1 MMKTV
6 NIRYMKNLLHGLVA
20 VCMLLTLA
28 SCEKSETK
36 EFVVPS
42 GSILLTMPGQ
52 TGSTT
57 FNTQNITSIRVS
69 TYPAGWTVD
78 DIDMY
83 TGVIT
88 VTAPSSFDNE
98 EVTEGSV
105 TLVGYTPTG
114 ATQSVTI
121 YVAILQNADV
131 DFTSTPSNCFVVTKP
146 ETRYL
151 FDPFKRGT
159 SGERLD
165 TESVELL
172 WQTSSGLI
180 KYLTFKDGIAS
191 FYLEKDTDDDG
202 NEIDAV
208 IPGNAVIAARNAAGD
223 IIWSWHIW
231 VTTSDPAAD
240 AITVAGKS
248 LMNRNLGANV
258 NSDGEADAEKIL
270 ESYGMYYQ
278 WGRKDPF
285 AGPAEYD
292 FKGNADAR
300 VYNAIARRLYFG
312 YEDNDAT
319 IGTEAYAVANPM
331 AFIKGA
337 KDNGY
342 DWLYSQHDD
351 ALWGTGG
358 TKTDND
364 PCPDGWRVPDGDI
377 FTALTISAADD
388 DMDWTEA
395 KSMYGWHLEEIAT
408 GKTYF
413 FSAAGRR
420 NYLNGVLDNVNANE
434 ERPLPWTGY
443 YWSCSTTGDQSQA
456 MFFDLNTVTRT
467 YNGYEPQRALQRANA
482 VPLRCV
488 KM

>member
-1 MMKTV
+1 MKKV
-6 NIRYMKNLLHGLVA
+6 NIRYMKNLLCGLTA
-20 VCMLLTLA
+20 VCMLLALV
-28 SCEKSETK
+28 SCEKTETK

-57 FNTQNITSIRVS
+57 FDSHNITSIRVAS
-69 TYPAGWTVD
+69 CPEGWTVD
-78 DIDMY
+78 GIDMY
-83 TGVIT
+83 SGVIT

-98 EVTEGSV
+98 EVTEGSIS
-105 TLVGYTPTG
+105 LVGYTPTG
-114 ATQSVTI
+114 ATQSVSI
-121 YVAILQNADV
+121 YVAILQNPDI
-131 DFTSTPSNCFVVTKP
+131 DFTSAPSNCFVATKP

-165 TESVELL
+165 TDSVELL

-180 KYLTFKDGIAS
+180 KYLTFEDGVAS

-208 IPGNAVIAARNAAGD
+208 VPGNAVIAARNAAGD

-240 AITVAGKS
+240 AITIAGS
-248 LMNRNLGANV
+248 SVMNRNLGAEL
-258 NSDGEADAEKIL
+258 NSNGETEDEKIL
-270 ESYGMYYQ
+270 ESYGLYYQ

-285 AGPAEYD
+285 VGPAEYN

-300 VYNAIARRLYFG
+300 VYNALSRRLYFE
-312 YEDNDAT
+312 YEDNDAQT
-319 IGTEAYAVANPM
+319 GTAEYAAAHPM
-331 AFIKGA
+331 SFIKGA
-337 KDNGY
+337 KDNAY
-342 DWLYSQHDD
+342 DWLCSQHDN
-351 ALWGTGG
+351 ALWGAGSV
-358 TKTDND
+358 KTDND
-364 PCPDGWRVPDGDI
+364 PCPDGWRVPDGDL
-377 FTALTISAADD
+377 FEAFTISASDD
-388 DMDWTEA
+388 DLDWTEA
-395 KSMYGWHLEEIAT
+395 KAMYGWHLEEIAT

-420 NYLNGVLDNVNANE
+420 NYLNGVLDNVNSNE

-443 YWSCSTTGDQSQA
+443 YWTCGTAGDNAQA

-482 VPLRCV
+482 APLRCV

>member
-1 MMKTV
+1 
-6 NIRYMKNLLHGLVA
+6 MKNLLSGFAA
-20 VCMLLTLA
+20 VCILLTLV

-69 TYPAGWTVD
+69 SYPDGWTVD
-78 DIDMY
+78 DIDMHA
-83 TGVIT
+83 GVIT

-98 EVTEGSV
+98 EATEGSV
-105 TLVGYTPTG
+105 TLIGYTPTG

-121 YVAILQNADV
+121 HVAILQNPDV
-131 DFTSTPSNCFVVTKP
+131 DFTSAPSNSFIATKP

-151 FDPFKRGT
+151 FDACKRGT
-159 SGERLD
+159 SGAKLD

-172 WQTSSGLI
+172 WETSSGLI

-191 FYLEKDTDDDG
+191 FYLEKATDDDEK
-202 NEIDAV
+202 EIDAV
-208 IPGNAVIAARNAAGD
+208 VPGNAVIAARNAQGE

-240 AITVAGKS
+240 AVTIAGKS
-248 LMNRNLGANV
+248 VMNRNLGANV
-258 NSDGEADAEKIL
+258 NSNGDSDASKIL
-270 ESYGMYYQ
+270 ASYGLYYQ

-285 AGPAEYD
+285 VGPAEYD
-292 FKGNADAR
+292 FKGNDDAR
-300 VYNAIARRLYFG
+300 VYNALGRRLYFA
-312 YEDNDAT
+312 YEDNDAST
-319 IGTEAYAVANPM
+319 GTAEYATAHPM
-331 AFIKGA
+331 SFIKGA
-337 KDNGY
+337 KDNAY
-342 DWLYSQHDD
+342 DWLHSQHDD
-351 ALWGTGG
+351 ALWGAGG
-358 TKTDND
+358 AKTDND
-364 PCPDGWRVPDGDI
+364 PCPDGWRVPDGEL
-377 FTALTISAADD
+377 FAALTISPADD
-388 DMDWTEA
+388 DLDWTKA
-395 KSMYGWHLEEIAT
+395 KPMYGWHLEDTAA
-408 GKTYF
+408 GSTYF

-443 YWSCSTTGDQSQA
+443 YWTNGASGDKSQA

-467 YNGYEPQRALQRANA
+467 YNGYEAQRALQRANA
-482 VPLRCV
+482 AALRCV

>member
-1 MMKTV
+1 
-6 NIRYMKNLLHGLVA
+6 MKNLLRGLVA
-20 VCMLLTLA
+20 VCMFLTFV
-28 SCEKSETK
+28 SCDKSETK

-52 TGSTT
+52 TGTTT
-57 FNTQNITSIRVS
+57 FNTHNITSIRVS
-69 TYPAGWTVD
+69 SYPEGWTID
-78 DIDMY
+78 AIDMY
-83 TGVIT
+83 KGEIT
-88 VTAPSSFDNE
+88 VTAPSSFDDE
-98 EVTEGSV
+98 EATEGSIA
-105 TLVGYTPTG
+105 LVGYTPTG

-121 YVAILQNADV
+121 YVAILQNADI

-159 SGERLD
+159 SGARLE
-165 TESVELL
+165 TQSVELL
-172 WQTSSGLI
+172 WQTSSNLI

-240 AITVAGKS
+240 AITIAGTDV
-248 LMNRNLGANV
+248 MNRNLGAEL
-258 NSDGEADAEKIL
+258 NSNGDTDGEKIL
-270 ESYGMYYQ
+270 ESYGLYYQ

-285 AGPAEYD
+285 VGPAEYN
-292 FKGNADAR
+292 FKGNSDAR
-300 VYNAIARRLYFG
+300 VFNALARRLYFE
-312 YEDNDAT
+312 YEDNDALT
-319 IGTEAYAVANPM
+319 GTMDYAVAHPM
-331 AFIKGA
+331 SFIKGY
-337 KDNGY
+337 KDNAY
-342 DWLYSQHDD
+342 DWLHAQHDD
-351 ALWGTGG
+351 TLWSAGG
-358 TKTDND
+358 SKTDND
-364 PCPDGWRVPDGDI
+364 PCPDGWRMPDAGL

-388 DMDWTEA
+388 QLDWTEA
-395 KSMYGWHLEEIAT
+395 KAMYGWHLEEIAT

-443 YWSCSTTGDQSQA
+443 YWTCGTVGDNSQA

-482 VPLRCV
+482 TPVRCV